1 MKMTENN
8 RMLKLIALAIA
19 IVLWLYVGTQQ
30 DPLAQHTYE
39 VQLEMEN
46 LPVDK
51 TASLSEETVKV
62 RVMGRQDRLNSLSGS
77 DFKASVDL
85 SDVEEGEHALPVQV
99 TLPNE
104 VYFART
110 NPSMVNV
117 QVEALQGSEMSV
129 DINTTGTL
137 PGGVT
142 LEDMSVEPQKVF
154 VTSDDAALLAEVDSV
169 GVSVDLA
176 SIYDDSKQNVDV
188 QFYDIAGNLIND
200 ERLQALPAQVSLSI
214 KTSQSD
220 TEKTVPIQANLVGQ
234 LPLGVQIE
242 SVSIQPETT
251 TVSGAPED
259 LAAIESIRTA
269 AIDLSQISQTTTLS
283 VALESDAVTTP
294 ESVSVTLSVTTA
306 ADDDNASGVRMLPV
320 ALSGAAAS
328 NVYADVQMVEVTY
341 HMQPGY
347 QDAGDALT
355 AYVLVEQTPT
365 GATTAQVQLS
375 SVEGLVVDAISPDT
389 VTLYPTTTTDP
400 ATDPTDHTTT
410 TY

>member
-39 VQLEMEN
+39 VQLEMDN

-62 RVMGRQDRLNSLSGS
+62 RVMGRQDRLNALSGS

-117 QVEALQGSEMSV
+117 QVDALQGSEMSV

-137 PGGVT
+137 PDGVT

-154 VTSDDAALLAEVDSV
+154 VLS
-169 GVSVDLA
+169 
-176 SIYDDSKQNVDV
+176 
-188 QFYDIAGNLIND
+188 LIH
-200 ERLQALPAQVSLSI
+200 I
-214 KTSQSD
+214 
-220 TEKTVPIQANLVGQ
+220 
-234 LPLGVQIE
+234 
-242 SVSIQPETT
+242 
-251 TVSGAPED
+251 
-259 LAAIESIRTA
+259 
-269 AIDLSQISQTTTLS
+269 
-283 VALESDAVTTP
+283 
-294 ESVSVTLSVTTA
+294 
-306 ADDDNASGVRMLPV
+306 
-320 ALSGAAAS
+320 
-328 NVYADVQMVEVTY
+328 
-341 HMQPGY
+341 
-347 QDAGDALT
+347 
-355 AYVLVEQTPT
+355 
-365 GATTAQVQLS
+365 
-375 SVEGLVVDAISPDT
+375 
-389 VTLYPTTTTDP
+389 
-400 ATDPTDHTTT
+400 
-410 TY
+410 

>member
-62 RVMGRQDRLNSLSGS
+62 RVMGRQDRLNALSGS
-77 DFKASVDL
+77 DFNASVDL

-117 QVEALQGSEMSV
+117 QVDALQGSEMRV

-137 PGGVT
+137 PDGVT

-200 ERLQALPAQVSLSI
+200 ERLQALPAQVSLAI

-234 LPLGVQIE
+234 LPQGVQIE
-242 SVSIQPETT
+242 SVSIQPETA

-283 VALESDAVTTP
+283 VALESDAVTAP
-294 ESVSVTLSVTTA
+294 ESVSVTLSVTAA

-400 ATDPTDHTTT
+400 ATDPTDNTTT

>member
-62 RVMGRQDRLNSLSGS
+62 RVIGRQDRLNALSGS

-85 SDVEEGEHALPVQV
+85 SNVEEGEHALPVQV

-117 QVEALQGSEMSV
+117 QVDALQGSEMSV

-137 PGGVT
+137 PDGVT

-154 VTSDDAALLAEVDSV
+154 VTSDDTALLAEVDSV

-188 QFYDIAGNLIND
+188 QFYDIVGNPIND

-234 LPLGVQIE
+234 LPQGVQIE
-242 SVSIQPETT
+242 SVSIQPETA

-259 LAAIESIRTA
+259 LAAIDSVRTA

-283 VALESDAVTTP
+283 VALESDTVTAP

-328 NVYADVQMVEVTY
+328 SVYADVQMVEVTY

>member
-62 RVMGRQDRLNSLSGS
+62 RVMGRQDRLNALSGS

-117 QVEALQGSEMSV
+117 QVDALQGSEMSV

-137 PGGVT
+137 PDGVT

-176 SIYDDSKQNVDV
+176 SIYDDSKQNVVV
-188 QFYDIAGNLIND
+188 QFYDIAGNPIND
-200 ERLQALPAQVSLSI
+200 ERLQALPAQVSLAI

-234 LPLGVQIE
+234 LPQGVQIE
-242 SVSIQPETT
+242 SVSIQPETA

-259 LAAIESIRTA
+259 LAAIDSVRTA

-283 VALESDAVTTP
+283 VALESDAVTAP

-328 NVYADVQMVEVTY
+328 SVYADVQMVEVTY

>member
-62 RVMGRQDRLNSLSGS
+62 RAMGRQDRLNALSGS

-117 QVEALQGSEMSV
+117 QVDALQGSEMSV

-137 PGGVT
+137 PDGVT

-188 QFYDIAGNLIND
+188 QFYDIAGNPIND

-234 LPLGVQIE
+234 LPQGVQIE
-242 SVSIQPETT
+242 SVSIQPETA
-251 TVSGAPED
+251 TVSGAPEA
-259 LAAIESIRTA
+259 LAAIDSVRTA

-306 ADDDNASGVRMLPV
+306 TDDDNARGVRMLPV

>member
-1 MKMTENN
+1 
-8 RMLKLIALAIA
+8 MLKLIALAIA

-62 RVMGRQDRLNSLSGS
+62 RVMGRQDRLNALSGS

-117 QVEALQGSEMSV
+117 QVDALQGSEMSV

-137 PGGVT
+137 PDGVT
-142 LEDMSVEPQKVF
+142 LEDMSVKPQKVF

-188 QFYDIAGNLIND
+188 QFYDIAGNPIND
-200 ERLQALPAQVSLSI
+200 ELLQALPAQVSLSI

-234 LPLGVQIE
+234 LPQGVQIE
-242 SVSIQPETT
+242 SVSIQPETA
-251 TVSGAPED
+251 TVSGAPEE
-259 LAAIESIRTA
+259 LAAIDSVRTA

-294 ESVSVTLSVTTA
+294 ESVSITLSVTTA

-328 NVYADVQMVEVTY
+328 SVYADVQMVEVIY

>member
-62 RVMGRQDRLNSLSGS
+62 RVMGRQDRLNALSGS

-117 QVEALQGSEMSV
+117 QVDALQGSEMSV

-188 QFYDIAGNLIND
+188 QFYDIAGNSIND

-234 LPLGVQIE
+234 LPQGVQIE
-242 SVSIQPETT
+242 SVSIQPETA

-259 LAAIESIRTA
+259 LAAIESVRTA

-328 NVYADVQMVEVTY
+328 SVYADVQMVEVTY

-355 AYVLVEQTPT
+355 AYVLVEQTST

-400 ATDPTDHTTT
+400 ATDPTDHTTI

>member
-62 RVMGRQDRLNSLSGS
+62 RVMGRQDRLNALSGS

-117 QVEALQGSEMSV
+117 QVDALQGSEMSV

-137 PGGVT
+137 PDGVT

-154 VTSDDAALLAEVDSV
+154 VTSDDTALLAEVDSV

-188 QFYDIAGNLIND
+188 QFYDIVGNPIND

-234 LPLGVQIE
+234 LPQGVQIE
-242 SVSIQPETT
+242 SVSIQPETA

-259 LAAIESIRTA
+259 LAAIDSVRTA

-283 VALESDAVTTP
+283 VALESDTVTAP

-328 NVYADVQMVEVTY
+328 SVYADVQMVEVTY

>member
-8 RMLKLIALAIA
+8 RMLKLIALALA

-62 RVMGRQDRLNSLSGS
+62 RVMGRQDRLNALSGS

-117 QVEALQGSEMSV
+117 QVDALQGSEMSV

-137 PGGVT
+137 PDGVT

-188 QFYDIAGNLIND
+188 QFYDIAGNPISD

-234 LPLGVQIE
+234 LPQGVQIE
-242 SVSIQPETT
+242 SVSIQPETA
-251 TVSGAPED
+251 TVSGAPEE
-259 LAAIESIRTA
+259 LAAIDSVRTA

-283 VALESDAVTTP
+283 VALESDAVTTL
-294 ESVSVTLSVTTA
+294 ESVSITLSVTTA

-328 NVYADVQMVEVTY
+328 SVYSDVQMVEVTY

-365 GATTAQVQLS
+365 GATIAQVQLS

>member
-62 RVMGRQDRLNSLSGS
+62 RVMGRQDRLNALSGS

-117 QVEALQGSEMSV
+117 QVDALQGSEMSV

-137 PGGVT
+137 PDGVT

-154 VTSDDAALLAEVDSV
+154 VTSDDTALLAEVDSV

-234 LPLGVQIE
+234 LPQGVQIE
-242 SVSIQPETT
+242 SVSIQPETA

-259 LAAIESIRTA
+259 LAAIDSVRTA

-283 VALESDAVTTP
+283 VALESDTVTAP

-328 NVYADVQMVEVTY
+328 SVYADVQMVEVTY

>member
-62 RVMGRQDRLNSLSGS
+62 RVMGRQDRLNALSGS

-117 QVEALQGSEMSV
+117 QVDALQGSEMRV

-188 QFYDIAGNLIND
+188 QFYDIAGNPISD
-200 ERLQALPAQVSLSI
+200 ERLQALPAQVSLAI
-214 KTSQSD
+214 RTSQSD

-234 LPLGVQIE
+234 LPQGVQIE
-242 SVSIQPETT
+242 SVSIQPETA

-259 LAAIESIRTA
+259 LAAIDSVRTA

-283 VALESDAVTTP
+283 VALESDAVTAP

-306 ADDDNASGVRMLPV
+306 ADDDNARGVRMLPV

-375 SVEGLVVDAISPDT
+375 SVEGLIVDAISPDT

>member
-8 RMLKLIALAIA
+8 RMLKLIALALA

-62 RVMGRQDRLNSLSGS
+62 RVMGRQDRLNALSGS

-117 QVEALQGSEMSV
+117 QVDALQGSEMSV

-137 PGGVT
+137 PDGVT

-188 QFYDIAGNLIND
+188 QFYDIAGNPISD
-200 ERLQALPAQVSLSI
+200 ERLQALPAQVSLAI

-234 LPLGVQIE
+234 LPQGVQIE
-242 SVSIQPETT
+242 SVSIQPETA

-283 VALESDAVTTP
+283 VALESDAVTAP

-328 NVYADVQMVEVTY
+328 SVYADVQMVEVTY

-400 ATDPTDHTTT
+400 AKDPTDHTTT

>member
-62 RVMGRQDRLNSLSGS
+62 RVMGRQDRLNALSGS

-117 QVEALQGSEMSV
+117 QVDALQGSEMSV

-137 PGGVT
+137 PDGVT

-188 QFYDIAGNLIND
+188 QFYDIAGNPISD
-200 ERLQALPAQVSLSI
+200 ERLQALPAQVSLAI

-234 LPLGVQIE
+234 LPQGVQIE
-242 SVSIQPETT
+242 SVSIQPETA

-259 LAAIESIRTA
+259 LAAIESVRTA

-306 ADDDNASGVRMLPV
+306 TDDDNASGVRMLPV

-328 NVYADVQMVEVTY
+328 SVYADVQMVEVTY

>member
-62 RVMGRQDRLNSLSGS
+62 RVMGRQDRLNALSGS

-117 QVEALQGSEMSV
+117 QVDALQGSEMSV

-137 PGGVT
+137 PDGVT

-154 VTSDDAALLAEVDSV
+154 VTSDDTALLAEVDSV

-176 SIYDDSKQNVDV
+176 SVYDDSKQNVDV
-188 QFYDIAGNLIND
+188 QFYDIAGNPIND
-200 ERLQALPAQVSLSI
+200 ERLQALPARSALPSGPARATP
-214 KTSQSD
+214 KKPCRSRPTS
-220 TEKTVPIQANLVGQ
+220 
-234 LPLGVQIE
+234 
-242 SVSIQPETT
+242 SVSCRRACRSRASASSLRQPPFPARQRSSLPSTA
-251 TVSGAPED
+251 SAPPP
-259 LAAIESIRTA
+259 SISRR
-269 AIDLSQISQTTTLS
+269 S
-283 VALESDAVTTP
+283 VRPPPSASPWKATP
-294 ESVSVTLSVTTA
+294 
-306 ADDDNASGVRMLPV
+306 
-320 ALSGAAAS
+320 
-328 NVYADVQMVEVTY
+328 
-341 HMQPGY
+341 
-347 QDAGDALT
+347 
-355 AYVLVEQTPT
+355 
-365 GATTAQVQLS
+365 
-375 SVEGLVVDAISPDT
+375 
-389 VTLYPTTTTDP
+389 
-400 ATDPTDHTTT
+400 
-410 TY
+410 

>member
-62 RVMGRQDRLNSLSGS
+62 RVMGRQDRLNALSGS

-117 QVEALQGSEMSV
+117 QVDALQGSEMSV

-137 PGGVT
+137 PDGVT
-142 LEDMSVEPQKVF
+142 LEDMSVKPQKVF

-188 QFYDIAGNLIND
+188 QFYDIAGNPIND
-200 ERLQALPAQVSLSI
+200 ELLQALPAQVSLSI

-234 LPLGVQIE
+234 LPQGVQIE
-242 SVSIQPETT
+242 SVSIQPETA
-251 TVSGAPED
+251 TVSGAPEE
-259 LAAIESIRTA
+259 LAAIDSVRTA

-294 ESVSVTLSVTTA
+294 ESVSITLSVTTA

-328 NVYADVQMVEVTY
+328 SVYADVQMVEVIY

>member
-8 RMLKLIALAIA
+8 RMLKLIAIAIA

-62 RVMGRQDRLNSLSGS
+62 RVMGRQDRLNALSGS

-117 QVEALQGSEMSV
+117 QVDALQGSEMSV
-129 DINTTGTL
+129 EINTTGTL
-137 PGGVT
+137 PDGVT

-188 QFYDIAGNLIND
+188 QFYDIVGNPIND

-234 LPLGVQIE
+234 LPQGVQIE
-242 SVSIQPETT
+242 SVSIQPETA
-251 TVSGAPED
+251 TVSGAPEE
-259 LAAIESIRTA
+259 LAAIDSVRTA

-294 ESVSVTLSVTTA
+294 ESVSITLSVTTA

-328 NVYADVQMVEVTY
+328 SVYADVQMVEVIY

>member
-62 RVMGRQDRLNSLSGS
+62 RVMGRQDRLNALSGS

-117 QVEALQGSEMSV
+117 QVDALQGSEMSV

-188 QFYDIAGNLIND
+188 QFYDIVGNPIND

-234 LPLGVQIE
+234 LPQGVQIE
-242 SVSIQPETT
+242 SVSIQPETA
-251 TVSGAPED
+251 TVSGAPEE
-259 LAAIESIRTA
+259 LAAIDSVRTA

-328 NVYADVQMVEVTY
+328 SVYADVQMVEVIY

>member
-62 RVMGRQDRLNSLSGS
+62 RVMGRQDRLNALSGS

-117 QVEALQGSEMSV
+117 QVDALQGSEMSV

-137 PGGVT
+137 PDGVT

-154 VTSDDAALLAEVDSV
+154 VTSDDTALLAEVDSV

-176 SIYDDSKQNVDV
+176 SVYDDSKQNVDV
-188 QFYDIAGNLIND
+188 QFYDIAGNPISD
-200 ERLQALPAQVSLSI
+200 ERLQALPAQVSLAI
-214 KTSQSD
+214 RTSQSD

-234 LPLGVQIE
+234 LPQGVQIE
-242 SVSIQPETT
+242 SVSIQPETA

-259 LAAIESIRTA
+259 LAAIDSVRTA
-269 AIDLSQISQTTTLS
+269 AIDLSQISQTTILS
-283 VALESDAVTTP
+283 VALESDAVTAP

-328 NVYADVQMVEVTY
+328 SVYADVQMVEVTY

-365 GATTAQVQLS
+365 GATTAQVQLP

>member
-8 RMLKLIALAIA
+8 RMLKLIALALA

-62 RVMGRQDRLNSLSGS
+62 RVMGRQDRLNALSGS
-77 DFKASVDL
+77 DFKATVDL
-85 SDVEEGEHALPVQV
+85 SNVEEGEHTLPVQV

-117 QVEALQGSEMSV
+117 QVDALQGSEMSV

-137 PGGVT
+137 PDGVT

-154 VTSDDAALLAEVDSV
+154 VTSDDAVLLAEVDSV

-188 QFYDIAGNLIND
+188 QFYDIAGNPIND

-234 LPLGVQIE
+234 LPQGVQIE
-242 SVSIQPETT
+242 SVSIQPETA

-259 LAAIESIRTA
+259 LAAIESVRTA

-328 NVYADVQMVEVTY
+328 SVYADVQMVEVTY

>member
-8 RMLKLIALAIA
+8 RMLKLIALALA

-62 RVMGRQDRLNSLSGS
+62 RVMGRQDRLNALSGS

-117 QVEALQGSEMSV
+117 QVDALQGSEMRV
-129 DINTTGTL
+129 EINTTGTL
-137 PGGVT
+137 PDGVT

-154 VTSDDAALLAEVDSV
+154 VTS
-169 GVSVDLA
+169 
-176 SIYDDSKQNVDV
+176 VDV
-188 QFYDIAGNLIND
+188 QFYDIAGNPIND
-200 ERLQALPAQVSLSI
+200 ERLQALPAQVSLAI

-220 TEKTVPIQANLVGQ
+220 TEKTVPIQANFVGQ
-234 LPLGVQIE
+234 LPQGVQIE
-242 SVSIQPETT
+242 SVSIQPETA

-259 LAAIESIRTA
+259 LAAIDSVRTA

-283 VALESDAVTTP
+283 VALESD
-294 ESVSVTLSVTTA
+294 
-306 ADDDNASGVRMLPV
+306 
-320 ALSGAAAS
+320 
-328 NVYADVQMVEVTY
+328 
-341 HMQPGY
+341 
-347 QDAGDALT
+347 
-355 AYVLVEQTPT
+355 
-365 GATTAQVQLS
+365 
-375 SVEGLVVDAISPDT
+375 T
-389 VTLYPTTTTDP
+389 VTASP
-400 ATDPTDHTTT
+400 
-410 TY
+410 

>member
-62 RVMGRQDRLNSLSGS
+62 RAMGRQDRLNALSGS

-142 LEDMSVEPQKVF
+142 LEDMSVKPQKVF

-188 QFYDIAGNLIND
+188 QFYDIAGNPIND
-200 ERLQALPAQVSLSI
+200 EHLQALPAQVSLAI

-220 TEKTVPIQANLVGQ
+220 TEKNVPIQANLVGQ
-234 LPLGVQIE
+234 LPQGVQIE
-242 SVSIQPETT
+242 SVSIQPETA
-251 TVSGAPED
+251 TVSGAPEE
-259 LAAIESIRTA
+259 LAAIDSVRTA

-294 ESVSVTLSVTTA
+294 ESVSITLSVTTA

-328 NVYADVQMVEVTY
+328 SVYADVQMVEVTY

>member
-62 RVMGRQDRLNSLSGS
+62 RVMGRQDRLNALSGS

-85 SDVEEGEHALPVQV
+85 SDVEEGEHAL
-99 TLPNE
+99 
-104 VYFART
+104 
-110 NPSMVNV
+110 
-117 QVEALQGSEMSV
+117 QGSEMSV

-137 PGGVT
+137 PDGVT

-154 VTSDDAALLAEVDSV
+154 VTSDDTALLAEVDSV

-176 SIYDDSKQNVDV
+176 SVYDDSKQNVDV
-188 QFYDIAGNLIND
+188 QFYDIAGNPIND

-234 LPLGVQIE
+234 LPQGVQIE
-242 SVSIQPETT
+242 SVSIQPETA

-259 LAAIESIRTA
+259 LAAIESVRTA
-269 AIDLSQISQTTTLS
+269 AIELSQISQTTTLS
-283 VALESDAVTTP
+283 VALESDAVTAP

-328 NVYADVQMVEVTY
+328 SVYADVQMVEVTY

-365 GATTAQVQLS
+365 GATIAQVQLS

-389 VTLYPTTTTDP
+389 VTLYPTTTADP

>member
-8 RMLKLIALAIA
+8 RMLKLIALALA

-62 RVMGRQDRLNSLSGS
+62 RVMGREDRLNALSGS

-176 SIYDDSKQNVDV
+176 SIYDDSKQNVDI
-188 QFYDIAGNLIND
+188 QFYHIAGNTIND
-200 ERLQALPAQVSLSI
+200 QRLQALPAQVSLSI

-234 LPLGVQIE
+234 LPQGVQIE
-242 SVSIQPETT
+242 SVSIQPETA

-259 LAAIESIRTA
+259 LAAIESVRTA

-283 VALESDAVTTP
+283 VALESDAVTAP

-328 NVYADVQMVEVTY
+328 SVYADVQMVEVTY

-375 SVEGLVVDAISPDT
+375 RVEGLVVDAISPDT

>member
-62 RVMGRQDRLNSLSGS
+62 RVMGRQDRLNALSGS

-85 SDVEEGEHALPVQV
+85 SDVQV

-117 QVEALQGSEMSV
+117 QVDALQGSEMSV

-188 QFYDIAGNLIND
+188 QLYDIAGNPIND
-200 ERLQALPAQVSLSI
+200 ERLQALPAQVSLAI

-220 TEKTVPIQANLVGQ
+220 TEKTVPIQAHLVGQ
-234 LPLGVQIE
+234 LPQGVQIE
-242 SVSIQPETT
+242 SVSIQPETA

-259 LAAIESIRTA
+259 LAAIESVRTA

>member
-62 RVMGRQDRLNSLSGS
+62 RVMGREDRLNALSGS

-85 SDVEEGEHALPVQV
+85 SNVEEGEHALPVQV

-117 QVEALQGSEMSV
+117 QVDALQGSEMRV
-129 DINTTGTL
+129 EINTTGTL

-188 QFYDIAGNLIND
+188 QFCDIAGNPIND
-200 ERLQALPAQVSLSI
+200 ERLQALPAQVSLAI

-220 TEKTVPIQANLVGQ
+220 TEKNVPIQANLVGQ
-234 LPLGVQIE
+234 LPQGVQIE
-242 SVSIQPETT
+242 SVSIQPETA
-251 TVSGAPED
+251 TVSGAPEE
-259 LAAIESIRTA
+259 LAAIDSVRTA

-328 NVYADVQMVEVTY
+328 SVYADVQMVEVTY

>member
-62 RVMGRQDRLNSLSGS
+62 RVMGRQDRLNALSGS

-117 QVEALQGSEMSV
+117 QVDALQGSEMSV

-137 PGGVT
+137 PDGVT

-154 VTSDDAALLAEVDSV
+154 VTSDDTALLAEVDSV

-188 QFYDIAGNLIND
+188 QFYDIAGNPIND

-214 KTSQSD
+214 KTS
-220 TEKTVPIQANLVGQ
+220 
-234 LPLGVQIE
+234 
-242 SVSIQPETT
+242 
-251 TVSGAPED
+251 APED
-259 LAAIESIRTA
+259 LAAIDSVRTA

-283 VALESDAVTTP
+283 VALESDTVTAP

-328 NVYADVQMVEVTY
+328 SVYADVQMVEVTY

>member
-62 RVMGRQDRLNSLSGS
+62 RVMGREDRLNALSGS

-117 QVEALQGSEMSV
+117 QVDALQGSEMSV
-129 DINTTGTL
+129 DLNTTGTL
-137 PGGVT
+137 PDGVT

-188 QFYDIAGNLIND
+188 QFYDIAGNPIND
-200 ERLQALPAQVSLSI
+200 ARLQALPAQVSLSI

-234 LPLGVQIE
+234 LPQGVQIE
-242 SVSIQPETT
+242 SVSIQPETA

-259 LAAIESIRTA
+259 LAAIESVRTA

-283 VALESDAVTTP
+283 VALESDAATAP

-328 NVYADVQMVEVTY
+328 SVYADVQMVEVTY

>member
-8 RMLKLIALAIA
+8 RMLKLIALALA

-62 RVMGRQDRLNSLSGS
+62 RVMGRQDRLNALSGS

-117 QVEALQGSEMSV
+117 QVDALQGSEMSV

-137 PGGVT
+137 PDGVT

-188 QFYDIAGNLIND
+188 QFYDIAGNPIND

-234 LPLGVQIE
+234 LPQGVQIE
-242 SVSIQPETT
+242 SVSIQPETA
-251 TVSGAPED
+251 TVSGAP
-259 LAAIESIRTA
+259 
-269 AIDLSQISQTTTLS
+269 
-283 VALESDAVTTP
+283 
-294 ESVSVTLSVTTA
+294 
-306 ADDDNASGVRMLPV
+306 
-320 ALSGAAAS
+320 
-328 NVYADVQMVEVTY
+328 
-341 HMQPGY
+341 
-347 QDAGDALT
+347 
-355 AYVLVEQTPT
+355 
-365 GATTAQVQLS
+365 
-375 SVEGLVVDAISPDT
+375 
-389 VTLYPTTTTDP
+389 
-400 ATDPTDHTTT
+400 
-410 TY
+410 

>member
-62 RVMGRQDRLNSLSGS
+62 RVMGRQDRLNALSGS

-117 QVEALQGSEMSV
+117 QVDALQGSEMSV

-137 PGGVT
+137 PDGVT

-188 QFYDIAGNLIND
+188 QFYDIAGNPIND
-200 ERLQALPAQVSLSI
+200 ERLQALPAQVSLAI
-214 KTSQSD
+214 RTSQSD

-234 LPLGVQIE
+234 LPQGVQIE

-259 LAAIESIRTA
+259 LAAIDSVRTA

-283 VALESDAVTTP
+283 VALESDAVTAP
-294 ESVSVTLSVTTA
+294 ESVSVTLSVTA
-306 ADDDNASGVRMLPV
+306 AGDDNASGVRMLPV

-328 NVYADVQMVEVTY
+328 SVYADVQMVEVTY

-389 VTLYPTTTTDP
+389 VTLYPTTTTYP

>member
-62 RVMGRQDRLNSLSGS
+62 HVMGREDRLNALSGS

-117 QVEALQGSEMSV
+117 QVDALQGSEMSV

-137 PGGVT
+137 PDGVT

-188 QFYDIAGNLIND
+188 QFYDIAGNPISD
-200 ERLQALPAQVSLSI
+200 ERLQALPAQVSLAI

-234 LPLGVQIE
+234 LPQGVQIE
-242 SVSIQPETT
+242 SVSIQPETA

-259 LAAIESIRTA
+259 LAAIESVRTA

-294 ESVSVTLSVTTA
+294 ESVSITLSVTTA

-328 NVYADVQMVEVTY
+328 SVYSDVQMVEVTY

-365 GATTAQVQLS
+365 GATIAQVQLS

>member
-62 RVMGRQDRLNSLSGS
+62 RVMGRQDRLNALSGS

-117 QVEALQGSEMSV
+117 QVDALQGSEMSV
-129 DINTTGTL
+129 DLNTTGTL
-137 PGGVT
+137 PDGVT

-176 SIYDDSKQNVDV
+176 SIYDDSKQNVGV
-188 QFYDIAGNLIND
+188 QFYDIAGNPIND
-200 ERLQALPAQVSLSI
+200 ERLQALPAQVSLAI

-220 TEKTVPIQANLVGQ
+220 TEKTVPIQANFVGQ
-234 LPLGVQIE
+234 LPQGVQIE
-242 SVSIQPETT
+242 SVSIQPETA

-259 LAAIESIRTA
+259 LAAIDSVRTA

-283 VALESDAVTTP
+283 VALESDTVTAP
-294 ESVSVTLSVTTA
+294 ESVSVTLSVITA

-328 NVYADVQMVEVTY
+328 SVYADVQMVEVTY

-410 TY
+410 Y

>member
-62 RVMGRQDRLNSLSGS
+62 RVMGRQDRLNALSGS

-117 QVEALQGSEMSV
+117 QVDALQGSEMSV

-188 QFYDIAGNLIND
+188 QFYDIVGNPIND

-234 LPLGVQIE
+234 LPQGVQIE
-242 SVSIQPETT
+242 SVSIQPETA
-251 TVSGAPED
+251 TVSGAPEE
-259 LAAIESIRTA
+259 LAAIDRVRTA

-283 VALESDAVTTP
+283 VAMESDAVTTP
-294 ESVSVTLSVTTA
+294 ESVSITLSVTTA

-328 NVYADVQMVEVTY
+328 SVYADVQMVEVTY

-400 ATDPTDHTTT
+400 ATDPSDHTRT

>member
-1 MKMTENN
+1 
-8 RMLKLIALAIA
+8 
-19 IVLWLYVGTQQ
+19 
-30 DPLAQHTYE
+30 
-39 VQLEMEN
+39 
-46 LPVDK
+46 
-51 TASLSEETVKV
+51 
-62 RVMGRQDRLNSLSGS
+62 
-77 DFKASVDL
+77 
-85 SDVEEGEHALPVQV
+85 
-99 TLPNE
+99 
-104 VYFART
+104 
-110 NPSMVNV
+110 
-117 QVEALQGSEMSV
+117 
-129 DINTTGTL
+129 
-137 PGGVT
+137 
-142 LEDMSVEPQKVF
+142 MSVEPQKVF

-176 SIYDDSKQNVDV
+176 SVYDDSKQNVDV
-188 QFYDIAGNLIND
+188 QFYDIAGNPIND
-200 ERLQALPAQVSLSI
+200 ERLQALPAQVSLAI

-234 LPLGVQIE
+234 LPQGVQIE
-242 SVSIQPETT
+242 SVSIQPETA

-259 LAAIESIRTA
+259 LAAIESVRTA
-269 AIDLSQISQTTTLS
+269 TIDLSQISQTTTLS

-328 NVYADVQMVEVTY
+328 SVYADVQMVEVTY

>member
-62 RVMGRQDRLNSLSGS
+62 RVMGRQDRLNALSGS

-117 QVEALQGSEMSV
+117 QVDALQGSEMSV

-137 PGGVT
+137 PDGVT

-188 QFYDIAGNLIND
+188 QFYDIAGNPISD

-234 LPLGVQIE
+234 LPQGVQIE
-242 SVSIQPETT
+242 SVSIQPETA
-251 TVSGAPED
+251 TVSGAPEE
-259 LAAIESIRTA
+259 LAAIDSVRTA

-294 ESVSVTLSVTTA
+294 ESVSITLSVTTA

-328 NVYADVQMVEVTY
+328 SVYSDVQMVEVTY

>member
-62 RVMGRQDRLNSLSGS
+62 RVMGRQDRLNALSGS

-117 QVEALQGSEMSV
+117 QVDALQGSEMSV

-137 PGGVT
+137 PDGVT

-188 QFYDIAGNLIND
+188 QFYDIAGNPISD
-200 ERLQALPAQVSLSI
+200 ERLQALPAQVSLAI

-234 LPLGVQIE
+234 LPQGVQIE
-242 SVSIQPETT
+242 SVSIQPETA

-283 VALESDAVTTP
+283 VALESDAVTAP

-328 NVYADVQMVEVTY
+328 SVYADVQMVEVTY

-400 ATDPTDHTTT
+400 AKDPTDHTTT

>member
-62 RVMGRQDRLNSLSGS
+62 RVMGRQDRLNALSGS

-85 SDVEEGEHALPVQV
+85 SDMEEGEHALPVQV

-117 QVEALQGSEMSV
+117 QVDALQGSEMRV
-129 DINTTGTL
+129 EINTTGTL

-188 QFYDIAGNLIND
+188 QFYDIAGNPIND
-200 ERLQALPAQVSLSI
+200 KRLQALPAQVSLAI

-234 LPLGVQIE
+234 LPQGVQIE
-242 SVSIQPETT
+242 SVSIQPETA

-259 LAAIESIRTA
+259 LAAIESVRTA

-328 NVYADVQMVEVTY
+328 SVYADVQMVEVTY

-400 ATDPTDHTTT
+400 ATDPTDHTRT

>member
-1 MKMTENN
+1 MPESRSFLSASLPYLPARGNPGHSGRGGRIGLSRVKAMQYYAE
-8 RMLKLIALAIA
+8 RE
-19 IVLWLYVGTQQ
+19 LYHICPP
-30 DPLAQHTYE
+30 PLA
-39 VQLEMEN
+39 
-46 LPVDK
+46 
-51 TASLSEETVKV
+51 
-62 RVMGRQDRLNSLSGS
+62 
-77 DFKASVDL
+77 
-85 SDVEEGEHALPVQV
+85 
-99 TLPNE
+99 
-104 VYFART
+104 
-110 NPSMVNV
+110 
-117 QVEALQGSEMSV
+117 
-129 DINTTGTL
+129 
-137 PGGVT
+137 
-142 LEDMSVEPQKVF
+142 
-154 VTSDDAALLAEVDSV
+154 
-169 GVSVDLA
+169 
-176 SIYDDSKQNVDV
+176 
-188 QFYDIAGNLIND
+188 

-234 LPLGVQIE
+234 LPQGVQIE

-259 LAAIESIRTA
+259 LAVIDSVRTA

-283 VALESDAVTTP
+283 VALESDAVTAP
-294 ESVSVTLSVTTA
+294 ESVSITLSVTTA

-328 NVYADVQMVEVTY
+328 SVYADVQMVEVTY

-400 ATDPTDHTTT
+400 ATAPTDHTTT

>member
-62 RVMGRQDRLNSLSGS
+62 RVMGRQDRLNALSGS

-104 VYFART
+104 AYFART

-188 QFYDIAGNLIND
+188 QFYDITGNPIND

-234 LPLGVQIE
+234 LPQGVQIE
-242 SVSIQPETT
+242 SVSIQPETA

-294 ESVSVTLSVTTA
+294 ESVSITLSVTTA

-328 NVYADVQMVEVTY
+328 SVYADVQMVEVTY

-400 ATDPTDHTTT
+400 ATDPTDNTTT